1 MTGGEEMPAVTLAR
15 IEGKLDLLHAAIQT
29 AESRGLDHENRIR
42 TLESTAA
49 DTARVAAVEA
59 RASALELRP
68 IGITPAK
75 FLGGVVAFG
84 SIAAA
89 MASVAT
95 VLAR

>member
-1 MTGGEEMPAVTLAR
+1 MSAEEMPAVTLAR
-15 IEGKLDLLHAAIQT
+15 IEGKLDLLHVEIKAAQ
-29 AESRGLDHENRIR
+29 EKGNDHEERIR
-42 TLESTAA
+42 
-49 DTARVAAVEA
+49 
-59 RASALELRP
+59 ALEKRP

-89 MASVAT
+89 MSSVAT